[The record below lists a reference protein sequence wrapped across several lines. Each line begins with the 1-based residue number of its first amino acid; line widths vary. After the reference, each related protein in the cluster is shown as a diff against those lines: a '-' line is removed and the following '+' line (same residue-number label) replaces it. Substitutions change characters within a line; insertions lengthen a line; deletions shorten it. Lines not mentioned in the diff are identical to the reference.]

1 MVACWSL
8 LVIAL
13 CIGMYFLSWLESVL
27 LPGVVAV
34 FVTLLLE
41 PILGTLLVLP
51 NVFCVAPC
59 SLVSRCCPRRQAATT
74 TSEAGLPLRR
84 VGGDSVGL
92 STALA
97 PTSETRSCQC
107 SCRRILGGFW
117 EVLSVLLC
125 VVFVVGI
132 LAGLVAAVVASLANT
147 DWNKYKDTSK
157 LDSILKFLK
166 SMGIRITSED
176 IQGLVGK
183 IAPVLVADVV
193 STAELLV
200 ITSLLLIFC
209 LVADVSLL
217 KTPIPALEPYRNAI
231 RRYLLFKTLIS
242 ALIAVAVGFAL
253 WLLRVDLVVLLA
265 VLTFFLNFIPNLGP
279 FVATVLPLPL
289 VFLDPSKNLQ
299 DLVMALV
306 VPFALHNTIGCVLEP
321 VLLGTGLELHPI
333 VLIFALTFWGS
344 VWGVLGAVLSVPL
357 TSAIALAL
365 NELEHPYAKVI
376 VAVMQGRK
384 PAVASE
390 AEELP
395 SLPADLGSGGR
406 YSDPLPWAEQS
417 S

>member
-1 MVACWSL
+1 
-8 LVIAL
+8 
-13 CIGMYFLSWLESVL
+13 
-27 LPGVVAV
+27 
-34 FVTLLLE
+34 
-41 PILGTLLVLP
+41 
-51 NVFCVAPC
+51 
-59 SLVSRCCPRRQAATT
+59 
-74 TSEAGLPLRR
+74 
-84 VGGDSVGL
+84 
-92 STALA
+92 
-97 PTSETRSCQC
+97 
-107 SCRRILGGFW
+107 
-117 EVLSVLLC
+117 
-125 VVFVVGI
+125 
-132 LAGLVAAVVASLANT
+132 LVAAVVASLANT

-157 LDSILKFLK
+157 IDNILKFLG
-166 SMGIRITSED
+166 SMGIHITAAD
-176 IQGLVGK
+176 VQGLVGK
-183 IAPVLVADVV
+183 IVPVVVSDVV

-321 VLLGTGLELHPI
+321 VLLGSGLELHPI

-365 NELEHPYAKVI
+365 NELEHPYAKVV

-384 PAVASE
+384 PPVAP
-390 AEELP
+390 EEEDMP
-395 SLPADLGSGGR
+395 SLPHDLGSGGR